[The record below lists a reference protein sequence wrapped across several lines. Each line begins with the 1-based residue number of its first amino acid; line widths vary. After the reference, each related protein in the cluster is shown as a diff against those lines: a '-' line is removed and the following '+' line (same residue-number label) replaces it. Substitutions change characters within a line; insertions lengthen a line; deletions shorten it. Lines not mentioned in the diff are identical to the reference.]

1 VPRLIFLLLVLFSY
15 SPAPLSAEDPFSGIG
30 LTKDYVPEGKPKRH
44 YRISTVEGCQ
54 AACAASHKCKAFAFR
69 TSMPACYFYSQVY
82 MGGSRLS
89 REMGIYSSGLSIVP
103 KEGFVSAFKRS
114 SFPPPPVPLT
124 FAR

>member
-1 VPRLIFLLLVLFSY
+1 
-15 SPAPLSAEDPFSGIG
+15 
-30 LTKDYVPEGKPKRH
+30 
-44 YRISTVEGCQ
+44 
-54 AACAASHKCKAFAFR
+54 
-69 TSMPACYFYSQVY
+69 MPACYFYSQVY